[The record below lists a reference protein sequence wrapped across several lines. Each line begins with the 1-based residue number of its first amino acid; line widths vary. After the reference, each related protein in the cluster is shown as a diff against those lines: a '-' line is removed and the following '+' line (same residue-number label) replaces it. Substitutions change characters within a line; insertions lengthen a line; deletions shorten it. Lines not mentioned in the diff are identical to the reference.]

1 MCKFRLIR
9 FHWID
14 SQKQKKEKR
23 KNVSLDLTMQQGQT
37 TSPAHIDDPT

>member
-14 SQKQKKEKR
+14 SQKQKKEK

>member
-14 SQKQKKEKR
+14 SQKQKKEK
-23 KNVSLDLTMQQGQT
+23 KKKVSLDLTMQQGQT